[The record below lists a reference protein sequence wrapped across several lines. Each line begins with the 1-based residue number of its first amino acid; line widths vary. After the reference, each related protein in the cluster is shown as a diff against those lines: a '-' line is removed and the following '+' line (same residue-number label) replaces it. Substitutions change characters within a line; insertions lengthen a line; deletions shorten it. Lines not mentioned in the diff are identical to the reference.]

1 MRGVWIGHDRQP
13 TMTTILL
20 VVLVLS
26 ILYLALRVR
35 NLENAVNVLAQLVNK
50 PRRRDHAL
58 LRIT

>member
-1 MRGVWIGHDRQP
+1 
-13 TMTTILL
+13 MTTILL

-35 NLENAVNVLAQLVNK
+35 NLENAVNVLAQIVNK